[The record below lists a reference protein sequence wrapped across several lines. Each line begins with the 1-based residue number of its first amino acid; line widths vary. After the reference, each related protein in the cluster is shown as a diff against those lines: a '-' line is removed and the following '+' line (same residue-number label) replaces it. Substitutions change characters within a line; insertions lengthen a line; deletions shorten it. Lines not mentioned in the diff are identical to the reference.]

1 MLPDVEMSYA
11 QNHVR
16 DISYYDYYQYGIKN
30 IGSGESFNHLVSNG
44 ISNLKAVL
52 LNLWDTLT
60 TLMSWFEVLM
70 FYTKIADTLTSN
82 STTSSFTSLESTA
95 INPVV

>member
-16 DISYYDYYQYGIKN
+16 DISYYDYYQYGLKN

-44 ISNLKAVL
+44 ISNLKAV
-52 LNLWDTLT
+52 
-60 TLMSWFEVLM
+60 SHH
-70 FYTKIADTLTSN
+70 S
-82 STTSSFTSLESTA
+82 STQHAQQQCKCF
-95 INPVV
+95 